1 MNIEPTRDLSLHI
14 ENKIS
19 FSLRSSFLLYDL
31 FCSFMENEKGSL
43 ATSSLHTNLPKMKIV
58 ETKA

>member
-1 MNIEPTRDLSLHI
+1 MNIEPTHGLSLHI

-31 FCSFMENEKGSL
+31 LCSFMENEKVL
-43 ATSSLHTNLPKMKIV
+43 LLHHRCTQTCQK
-58 ETKA
+58 